1 MEFNATFLISAI
13 SFILFTL
20 LMNKIFYKPLGKIMN
35 ERENFINDNL
45 NDAKIS
51 NDKAEFLLKDK
62 DEKLAKSLIEARAIV
77 TKELDATNKQSAQIT
92 AQAKQKAKD
101 EVDLAKQN
109 LSYEVEGFEDELN
122 SKISELSE
130 FLKNKIINSTEK
142 LWIFGTLF

>member
-13 SFILFTL
+13 SFTLFTL

-77 TKELDATNKQSAQIT
+77 SKELDATNKQSAQIT
-92 AQAKQKAKD
+92 AQAKQKAKN

-109 LSYEVEGFEDELN
+109 LSCEVEGFEDELN
-122 SKISELSE
+122 SKINELSE

-142 LWIFGTLF
+142 L

>member
-77 TKELDATNKQSAQIT
+77 SKELDATNKQSAQIT

-122 SKISELSE
+122 SKINELSE

-142 LWIFGTLF
+142 L